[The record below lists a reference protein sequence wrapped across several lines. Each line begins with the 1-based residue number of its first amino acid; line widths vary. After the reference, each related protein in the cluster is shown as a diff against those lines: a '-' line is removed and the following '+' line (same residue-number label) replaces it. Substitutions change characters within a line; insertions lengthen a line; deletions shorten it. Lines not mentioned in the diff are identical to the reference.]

1 MYPLVPRCGVAR
13 LSGAPVNPAPIE
25 STLTAADLKQRLDA
39 GEPLRLLDVREP
51 DEFADFNLGGVNIP
65 SGELPER
72 IQELEDWKAD
82 EVIVVCYYGALSD
95 YASRYLRRKG
105 FADAK
110 NVEGGLE
117 AFLSL

>member
-1 MYPLVPRCGVAR
+1 MQSTTSA
-13 LSGAPVNPAPIE
+13 IE
-25 STLTAADLKQRLDA
+25 PTLTAADLKQRLDT

-72 IQELEDWKAD
+72 VDELDDWKAD
-82 EVIVVCYYGALSD
+82 EVIVVCYHGALSD

-105 FADAK
+105 FANAK